1 MSKFNKSQGLNDYIQ
16 EVLKTLIDHYPDCA
30 YDKLEEVAYLIKSGK
45 HEGSSFKLSDF
56 LRVEDTRN
64 YRDAMTHNLKTKEA
78 QEILQGKKKK
88 KVLVEG
94 EEEEPPAEEEEPA
107 PCGYVS
113 SILDDQKLFALAGI
127 SFGDM
132 DALRLQLSL
141 KKLSKTTSATQVRFF
156 GRIRATASD
165 YFIAEATVEGGD
177 EE

>member
-1 MSKFNKSQGLNDYIQ
+1 VSKFNKSQGLNDYIQ

-94 EEEEPPAEEEEPA
+94 EEEEPPAED
-107 PCGYVS
+107 VS